1 MPLACSM
8 VWECGLLIHDVETKS
23 IKHGDSEL
31 CLELDYSAFKSR
43 HIIHWPN
50 VQQTLEGGA
59 VTLPLISQTWTVEI
73 NEWIAHKMLNI
84 KNGLIHKMLLLLE
97 VGLMAKAQ
105 HREIFAR
112 RNISVLLSSRI
123 RLAEPKVTW
132 DIENACQSAKET
144 SLKDSSV
151 TKRTTILALK

>member
-1 MPLACSM
+1 M
-8 VWECGLLIHDVETKS
+8 H
-23 IKHGDSEL
+23 
-31 CLELDYSAFKSR
+31 
-43 HIIHWPN
+43 
-50 VQQTLEGGA
+50 
-59 VTLPLISQTWTVEI
+59 
-73 NEWIAHKMLNI
+73 NI

-151 TKRTTILALK
+151 TERTTILALK